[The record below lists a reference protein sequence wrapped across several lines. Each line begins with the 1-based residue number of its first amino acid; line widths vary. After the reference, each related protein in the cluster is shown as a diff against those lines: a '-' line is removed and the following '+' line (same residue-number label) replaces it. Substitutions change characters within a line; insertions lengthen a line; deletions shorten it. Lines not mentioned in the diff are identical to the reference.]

1 MNKKISGLL
10 DKYSNLPSSVRA
22 SVWFTIC
29 NILQKGIS
37 MITVPIFTRILTEEQ
52 FGVYSVYQSWYQII
66 FVFATLNL
74 SNGVF
79 NNGMIKYEDEK
90 DKFISSMQGLTTTI
104 TVILIGIYLC
114 SMNFWNNIFELST
127 ILVLAMFIDF
137 LVTPAMLFWSARQRF
152 EFKYKKLVAVTLIMA
167 AGSPV
172 LGIITV
178 LCTKYKAE
186 ARILSFAAVQIVIG
200 LIFYVYN
207 NYKGKCFYNKKF
219 WKFALAFNI
228 PLIPHYLSQSVLQ
241 QSDRIMI
248 NSMAGTDKAAIY
260 SVAYS
265 ISTMMILVT
274 AAINNSFIP
283 YTYKKMKEKRYDEI
297 RKNAN
302 ILVILVGICMF
313 IVIAFGPEIIKIFA
327 PSSYYEAIWI
337 IPPVAISVYF
347 MFLYPLFGNIE
358 FYFEENKYVAM
369 ASITGAIVNI
379 VLNYLLIPVFGY
391 IAAGYTTLFCYI
403 LFSAGHYIFMRKVS
417 KKHIKGEKIYDIKFI
432 AFFSILML
440 IGMVLMIFV
449 YELTILRYIFILSLF
464 VIVVIKRNYLLS
476 AINNIKK

>member
-1 MNKKISGLL
+1 MKNNITKLL
-10 DKYSNLPSSVRA
+10 KKYSNLSSAVRV

-90 DKFISSMQGLTTTI
+90 EQFISSMQGLTTSI
-104 TVILIGIYLC
+104 TLVLMTIYLC
-114 SMNFWNNIFELST
+114 YTNFWNQIFELST
-127 ILVLAMFIDF
+127 ILVIAMFIDF
-137 LVTPAMLFWSARQRF
+137 LVTPALLFWSARQRF

-167 AGSPV
+167 AGSPI
-172 LGIITV
+172 LGIVTV
-178 LCTKYKAE
+178 LCTQYKAE
-186 ARILSFAAVQIVIG
+186 ARILSFAVVQILFG

-207 NYKGKCFYNKKF
+207 YYKGKCFFNKKF

-248 NSMAGTDKAAIY
+248 NSMVGTDKAAIY

-283 YTYKKMKEKRYDEI
+283 YTYRKMKEKKYNDI
-297 RKNAN
+297 GKNAN
-302 ILVILVGICMF
+302 ILIVIVGICMF
-313 IVIAFGPEIIKIFA
+313 LVIAFGPEVVSIFA
-327 PSSYYEAIWI
+327 PPSYYEAIWI
-337 IPPVAISVYF
+337 IPPVSISVYF

-369 ASITGAIVNI
+369 ASVTGAIVNV
-379 VLNYLLIPVFGY
+379 VLNYIFIPVFGY

-403 LFSAGHYIFMRKVS
+403 LFSAGHYIFMKKVI
-417 KKHIKGEKIYDIKFI
+417 KKHIEGTKIYDMRFVCL
-432 AFFSILML
+432 FSVGML
-440 IGMVLMIFV
+440 IGMIIMLSF
-449 YELTILRYIFILSLF
+449 YEFTIIRYIVILVLFLFI
-464 VIVVIKRNYLLS
+464 IIKRKYLLG
-476 AINNIKK
+476 AIKNMKG

>member
-1 MNKKISGLL
+1 MKKRLAGLL
-10 DKYSNLPSSVRA
+10 DKYTKLPPSVRA

-90 DKFISSMQGLTTTI
+90 EKFISSMQGLTTTI
-104 TVILIGIYLC
+104 TLFLLTIYLC
-114 SMNFWNNIFELST
+114 SMDFWNNIFELST
-127 ILVLAMFIDF
+127 ILVLAMFFDF

-152 EFKYKKLVAVTLIMA
+152 EFRYKKLVAVTLIMA
-167 AGSPV
+167 VGSPV
-172 LGIITV
+172 LGIATV

-200 LIFYVYN
+200 IIFYLYN
-207 NYKGKCFYNKKF
+207 NFKGRCFYNKKF
-219 WKFALAFNI
+219 WRFALAFNI

-248 NSMAGTDKAAIY
+248 NSMVGTDKAAIY

-283 YTYKKMKEKRYDEI
+283 YTYKKMKEKQYDEI
-297 RKNAN
+297 KKNAN
-302 ILVILVGICMF
+302 ILVVLVGICMF
-313 IVIAFGPEIIKIFA
+313 IVIAFGPEIVKIFA
-327 PSSYYEAIWI
+327 PPSYYEAIWI
-337 IPPVAISVYF
+337 IPPVAVSVYF

-369 ASITGAIVNI
+369 ASITGAIVNV
-379 VLNYLLIPVFGY
+379 VLNYLMIPIFGY

-417 KKHIKGEKIYDIKFI
+417 KKHIQDEKIYNIRFI
-432 AFFSILML
+432 GLFS
-440 IGMVLMIFV
+440 VLMIVGMLAMLFV
-449 YELTILRYIFILSLF
+449 YEYTMLRYAFILGLF
-464 VIVVIKRNYLLS
+464 VVMVIKRNYLLS
-476 AINNIKK
+476 GINNMKK